1 MWINLLIYIF
11 PLDSNQS
18 EADRSVQQ
26 AEEIAMTLDSDYQA
40 LSSKEETDIEVLI
53 AESENAISNAE
64 AFAQQLA
71 KDLSVLDG
79 VCIYRNFI
87 LN

>member
-1 MWINLLIYIF
+1 MNTRFFYSLSSPSFYLLV
-11 PLDSNQS
+11 SNQIS

-26 AEEIAMTLDSDYQA
+26 AEDIAMTLDSDYQA
-40 LSSKEETDIEVLI
+40 LSSKEETDIEALI
-53 AESENAISNAE
+53 ADSENAISDAE

-79 VCIYRNFI
+79 VTT
-87 LN
+87 